1 MTITT
6 YEHLHEWFTA
16 TKGSKPAPYWNLYSL
31 KYGRTDQVVH
41 RNVDVS
47 DMGESARKLEQ
58 AVRMLTPG
66 DEPARFKLSVYA
78 EGQANNPMASVE
90 IQIRNA
96 APANGMPG
104 IAGLSMSGYVSIGEL
119 DQRLENERL
128 KWEVA
133 QLKEQVNA
141 PSEKWER
148 ILETVSGI
156 QGIDKVLQTAI
167 LGLTAKFVPQAMP
180 DIMRAINGL
189 PQNVPTGEH
198 ADDGEQP
205 TDPEQVF
212 AQSIQQAAAALQTDP
227 VTLARKLNMLVQQ
240 NPEMAKSLMQ

>member
-6 YEHLHEWFTA
+6 YDNVEKWFAA
-16 TKGSKPAPYWNLYSL
+16 TKGSKPAPFWNLYSL

-41 RNVDVS
+41 RNVDVT
-47 DMGESARKLEQ
+47 DMQESARLLKEALRLDSENG
-58 AVRMLTPG
+58 RY
-66 DEPARFKLSVYA
+66 KLSVYA

-90 IQIRNA
+90 IQIRETA
-96 APANGMPG
+96 SANGMQG
-104 IAGLSMSGYVSIGEL
+104 IAGLPMSGYVSINEL

-128 KWEVA
+128 KWKVE
-133 QLKEQVNA
+133 QLEQQVNA
-141 PSEKWER
+141 PSDKWER
-148 ILETVSGI
+148 VMETVSGI

-212 AQSIQQAAAALQTDP
+212 AQNIQQAAATLQTDP
-227 VTLARKLNMLVQQ
+227 VTLARKLNLLIQN
-240 NPEMAKSLMQ
+240 NPEMAKTLMQ